1 MALVLG
7 PSNALAHT
15 PPAEAGLPNPQ
26 DVHVLLVDDEQL
38 SRLVVCNLLRKCE
51 YKGEKAHLARVG
63 PRVSS
68 RVIMVQRCGLNI
80 VCIHPNSRCM
90 ALSCHLRAFSMHCV
104 AASIAVVY
112 TAPPVSYP
120 PASLVHLSPDRN
132 LIVSQ

>member
-51 YKGEKAHLARVG
+51 YKGEKAHLCVWAHVWVPGVSACSVVARK
-63 PRVSS
+63 
-68 RVIMVQRCGLNI
+68 
-80 VCIHPNSRCM
+80 
-90 ALSCHLRAFSMHCV
+90 
-104 AASIAVVY
+104 
-112 TAPPVSYP
+112 
-120 PASLVHLSPDRN
+120 SLLLDD
-132 LIVSQ
+132 